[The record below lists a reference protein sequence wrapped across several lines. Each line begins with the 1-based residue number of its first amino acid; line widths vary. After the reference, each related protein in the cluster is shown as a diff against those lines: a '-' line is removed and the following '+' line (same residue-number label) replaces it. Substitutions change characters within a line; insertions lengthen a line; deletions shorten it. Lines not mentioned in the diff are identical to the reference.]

1 MSDREQVM
9 KIIDRLPETTV
20 RQILIFLRGVQ
31 FADELEDDA
40 LGERLYQ
47 QYLDDPDKDESY
59 TLEECKKEWGLHK
72 H

>member
-9 KIIDRLPETTV
+9 QIIDRLPETTV

-40 LGERLYQ
+40 FCERLYQ
-47 QYLDDPDKDESY
+47 QYLDDPEKDESY